1 MKKAIVFLAAVLLA
15 AGAARAEEPYNYVQ
29 VNGHAEREIVP
40 DEIYLSITLTE
51 ADSKGKISL
60 ETQKQ
65 NLRTALRKIG
75 VDIEKNLK
83 TTDLSSTY
91 VRRRNAV
98 AQQTYQLRLSSAAEV
113 AKAYAALDAAGIYNV
128 AVSKVSNSQLQQYR
142 DEIRQEAIR
151 NARRTAQSLA
161 EAVGQKIGACFYIFD
176 SNYDSMPVFYKA
188 NTFMTR
194 AAAADAVE
202 EESLDEEVEF
212 KSIKL
217 RYDVQAKFLLEL

>member
-1 MKKAIVFLAAVLLA
+1 MAAALLAAV
-15 AGAARAEEPYNYVQ
+15 GAQAEEPYNYVQ
-29 VNGHAEREIVP
+29 VNGYAEREITP

-60 ETQKQ
+60 DEQKQ
-65 NLRTALRKIG
+65 SLRTALRKAG
-75 VDIEKNLK
+75 VDIEKCLK

-98 AQQTYQLRLSSAAEV
+98 AQQTYQLQLSSAAEV
-113 AKAYAALDAAGIYNV
+113 AKVYAALDAAGIYNV
-128 AVSKVSNSQLQQYR
+128 AVSKVSNSQLEQYR
-142 DEIRQEAIR
+142 DEIRREAIR
-151 NARRTAQSLA
+151 NARQRAESLA

-176 SNYDSMPVFYKA
+176 SNYDSMPVFYKS
-188 NTFMTR
+188 NSFMSR
-194 AAAADAVE
+194 AAATDAVE
-202 EESLDEEVEF
+202 EVSLDEEVEF